1 MTPPDTGGPSAFV
14 RDGDQWVRLDV
25 QDILYV
31 EADDDQAH
39 IATAQRRFTVN
50 RTLKQVLEGLPQES
64 LQRVHRSFA
73 VNLRNVTAYSEGHL
87 HLGGRQLPVGRSFKR
102 DLVQRLNLL

>member
-1 MTPPDTGGPSAFV
+1 MTPPDTGGPSVFV

-50 RTLKQVLEGLPQES
+50 R
-64 LQRVHRSFA
+64 RWA
-73 VNLRNVTAYSEGHL
+73 VAM
-87 HLGGRQLPVGRSFKR
+87 
-102 DLVQRLNLL
+102 